1 MLTIYIKML
10 TEITQKNPKYCCEFC
25 DTKTNNKKDY
35 ERHLAT
41 AKHNNNTIV
50 NNSLTNVN
58 TILTQISPNNNSY
71 DFVCKN
77 CNKEYKSRVG
87 LWKHKKICDTND
99 NNLNNI
105 DITDSNI
112 IVQLIKQNDE
122 FKHLLVEQSKAMIE
136 QNKTIIELSK
146 NSSITNNNTTHTNS
160 HNKTFNLQFFL
171 NETCKDAMNIMDF
184 VDSIKLQLCDLENV
198 GKLGYVDGISKIIVR
213 NLNSLDETKRPV
225 HCTDS
230 KREVMYVK
238 DEDKWEKENENKQK
252 MRKVIKHVTHKNSK
266 LLKEFKT
273 KYPGCEKSESRFSD
287 KYDKLIIEAMGG
299 KGDNDVEKEDK
310 IIRNIAKTVTIEK
323 YNP

>member
-1 MLTIYIKML
+1 ML
-10 TEITQKNPKYCCEFC
+10 TEIPQKIPKYFCDFC

-41 AKHNNNTIV
+41 AKHNNNTNV

-58 TILTQISPNNNSY
+58 TILAQISPN
-71 DFVCKN
+71 DFICKN

-146 NSSITNNNTTHTNS
+146 NSSITNNTTHTNS

-184 VDSIKLQLCDLENV
+184 VDSIKLQLCDL
-198 GKLGYVDGISKIIVR
+198 
-213 NLNSLDETKRPV
+213 
-225 HCTDS
+225 
-230 KREVMYVK
+230 
-238 DEDKWEKENENKQK
+238 
-252 MRKVIKHVTHKNSK
+252 
-266 LLKEFKT
+266 
-273 KYPGCEKSESRFSD
+273 
-287 KYDKLIIEAMGG
+287 
-299 KGDNDVEKEDK
+299 
-310 IIRNIAKTVTIEK
+310 
-323 YNP
+323 